1 MAIKPFVGDLN
12 TNEFYNSIY
21 NMLRL
26 AQISSD
32 NLKGLDDTLANR
44 YRVDGGMYNDKSI
57 FTDMDVLYSR
67 VWDPNDTNVL
77 APEAT
82 VKPVQEEI
90 VVNQFR
96 QIGLYTDEYLSKRA
110 WMDAT
115 TYDQFRSVVQKQVSE
130 TKRVFEQKLIDTYVG
145 TAQPPFYPG
154 QKNVQDVTLPVVEGN
169 QEATNRLQAQEIAKT
184 IGDVFTAL
192 KDPSRDFNYH
202 KFLKAFKEEDFDIV
216 WNADF
221 YNKILYTDLPTIFH
235 KDNLLKNGKVLPAY
249 YFGSAPAGSVTTAD
263 GTTIRSLK
271 EYIIAVD
278 SNNNYVAEVTAAT
291 KLAHVFPGDLL
302 PKNTP
307 ITSGRTG
314 DKFESYTN
322 ASFREEGYT
331 QTVSCCVKAC
341 AYAVNNAIICKIIHK
356 DAIKYLSSFETG
368 TEFWNPKNLTSNR
381 YLTWAYAD
389 PTFMF
394 SYPIIRLQ
402 KKA

>member
-1 MAIKPFVGDLN
+1 MAIKQFFGDLN

-21 NMLRL
+21 NQLRL
-26 AQISSD
+26 AQISAD
-32 NLKGLDDTLANR
+32 NLETLDDTLANR
-44 YRVDGGMYNDKSI
+44 YRVDGGMYHDKTI

-82 VKPVQEEI
+82 VKPVQDEI
-90 VVNQFR
+90 VVDQFR

-110 WMDAT
+110 WMDAS
-115 TYDQFRSVVQKQVSE
+115 TYDMFRSVVQKQVSE
-130 TKRVFEQKLIDTYVG
+130 TKKVFEQKLIDSYVG
-145 TAQPPFYPG
+145 TVAPPFYPG
-154 QKNVQDVTLPVVEGN
+154 QKNVQAVTLPTVEGD

-192 KDPSRDFNYH
+192 RDPSRDFNYH
-202 KFLKAFKEEDFDIV
+202 RFLKSFKEEDFDIV
-216 WNADF
+216 WNAEY

-249 YFGSAPAGSVTTAD
+249 YFGGAPASGTTTAD

-271 EYIIAVD
+271 EYIIPVD
-278 SNNNYVAEVTAAT
+278 SSNNYVAEVTAAT
-291 KLAHVFPGDLL
+291 KLTHVFPGDLL
-302 PKNTP
+302 PKNMP
-307 ITSGRTG
+307 ISSTRKG
-314 DKFESYTN
+314 DQFTSYTN
-322 ASFREEGYT
+322 ASWRGEGYT
-331 QTVSCCVKAC
+331 QTVSCCTKAC
-341 AYAVNNAIICKIIHK
+341 AYAVKDDVICKIIHK

-394 SYPIIRLQ
+394 SYPIVRLQ